1 MNELNIPIGGVG
13 PEGAFDVT
21 CLGQV
26 FTIRYVVNMR
36 SGATHDMV
44 INTIKHF
51 KHAVQ
56 ILAAGHKEPSAA
68 VGERDVYNDKLE
80 HGESRSNVWTF
91 RSFAVVPNPKGNR
104 IFKVPINLCNEFTSA
119 ATLINWVLFAV
130 EIMNNDTL
138 ADDFIH
144 AGSIIEPNT
153 QAKPQSK
160 LDEYFPRDE
169 NNKPITP
176 EEGKRYNYPQQPQP
190 QQQTLPPATDGNS
203 PYLGSYNHKQKQ
215 EYIKAYAGTTVKI
228 DVRKMERV
236 FGQQSGLPEVQ
247 VYTSYN
253 GNVSKYPTYDLKVK
267 QNRLE
272 KVDEDTR
279 AILESVLKAPPESR
293 GTNTTAY
300 IGTYFMFVPE
310 NDPSKMYPLLTKLEA
325 VPQAAAQ
332 GGDAKDEVMG
342 QHHPADEIPF

>member
-13 PEGAFDVT
+13 PEGAFDVV

-36 SGATHDMV
+36 TGATHGMV
-44 INTIKHF
+44 VDTIKHF
-51 KHAVQ
+51 KHAIQV
-56 ILAAGHKEPSAA
+56 LAAGHKEPSSA

-80 HGESRSNVWTF
+80 HSESRANVWTF
-91 RSFAVVPNPKGNR
+91 RSFAVVPKVDR

-119 ATLINWVLFAV
+119 ATLINWVLFAA

-144 AGSIIEPNT
+144 AGSIIEPNG

-169 NNKPITP
+169 SNKPVAAP
-176 EEGKRYNYPQQPQP
+176 QPQP
-190 QQQTLPPATDGNS
+190 QALPPATDGNS
-203 PYLGSYNHKQKQ
+203 PYLGEYNYKNKA
-215 EYIKAYAGTTVKI
+215 EYIKAYASCTVKF
-228 DVRKMERV
+228 DVRKIERI
-236 FGQQSGLPEVQ
+236 FDSRDGSPLVQ
-247 VYTSYN
+247 VYSSYN
-253 GNVSKYPTYDLKVK
+253 GDISKYPAHDLKVK
-267 QNRLE
+267 PNRLE
-272 KVDEDTR
+272 KVDDSTR
-279 AILESVLKAPPESR
+279 SILEAVLNAPEGDK

-310 NDPSKMYPLLTKLEA
+310 NDTSKLYPLLVKLDA
-325 VPQAAAQ
+325 VPQATAQ

-342 QHHPADEIPF
+342 QHHPGDEIPF